1 MVTKDEVTVK
11 IIDFGSCKDMEGTE
25 FEKKFDE
32 ERKKLNS
39 KKPTY
44 KNFVG
49 TPNYMAPE
57 CVRNKDSDYR
67 SDMWSLGCLLYFLFV
82 GFPPFLGKSDY
93 LVFINSTEAKFSFPE
108 GILHPLAQDLIS
120 NLIVVDSTKRLTLE
134 EVYNHPFLKHEN
146 NDSKFRHMYPIF
158 TLKESVFLKIQKSLK
173 KKYSQYKEI
182 SQKLER
188 IKKYEEMEEEC
199 RRNGIDED
207 KSNPNPNSAED
218 KKLVDEKSNLQE
230 KYNSGMEFLK
240 QDILEIKNKVISSSH
255 LVNKFNQLEKQLKH
269 EMFKYDYE
277 EQVKVQS
284 MMNIVGLNI

>member
-1 MVTKDEVTVK
+1 MVTKDEVTIK

-39 KKPTY
+39 RKPTY

-57 CVRNKDSDYR
+57 CVRNKNSDYR
-67 SDMWSLGCLLYFLFV
+67 SDMWSLGCLLYFLYV

-93 LVFINSTEAKFSFPE
+93 LVFINSTEAKYSFPE
-108 GILHPLAQDLIS
+108 GIVPPLAQDLIS
-120 NLIVVDSTKRLTLE
+120 NLIVVDPTKRLTME
-134 EVYNHPFLKHEN
+134 QVYDHPYLREEN
-146 NDSKFRHMYPIF
+146 NDPKFRHKYPIF
-158 TLKESVFLKIQKSLK
+158 TLKEHAFLKIQKSLK
-173 KKYSQYKEI
+173 KKYSQYKDI
-182 SQKLER
+182 SQKIER

-199 RRNGIDED
+199 KRNNIEED
-207 KSNPNPNSAED
+207 KSNPNTAED
-218 KKLVDEKSNLQE
+218 KKLVEEKSTLLE
-230 KYNSGMEFLK
+230 KYNSGLEQLK
-240 QDILEIKNKVISSSH
+240 QDIIEIKHKVQSSAH

-269 EMFKYDYE
+269 DMFKLDYE

-284 MMNIVGLNI
+284 MMNLVGLNI